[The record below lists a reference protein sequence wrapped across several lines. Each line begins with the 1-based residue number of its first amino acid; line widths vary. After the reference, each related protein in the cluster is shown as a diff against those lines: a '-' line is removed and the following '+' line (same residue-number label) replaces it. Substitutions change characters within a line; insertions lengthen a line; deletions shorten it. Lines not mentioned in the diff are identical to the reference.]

1 MKIELGKRNFDIKDI
16 SYKERRELYIVNV
29 KAFWK
34 NEVDPDKYYEVL
46 EKCAEISGLN
56 DKDLEGLSMPEID
69 QLLQKILSAYLG
81 LEKKPKGD

>member
-29 KAFWK
+29 KAFWN
-34 NEVDPDKYYEVL
+34 NEVNPDKYYEVL

-56 DKDLEGLSMPEID
+56 DMDLEGLSMPEID
-69 QLLQKILSAYLG
+69 QLLQKILTAYLG
-81 LEKKPKGD
+81 LEKKPEGD